1 MITPGNFFS
10 RKEQA
15 EFIQRVYEEAPPLL
29 QKYFYNETE
38 WLRNEILEDSN
49 VLEVGC
55 GFGRALPSLRE
66 NVHYTGID
74 IGMDYVAE
82 ARVRN
87 SRGTW
92 LCGDATSLPFARSS
106 FDSVFL
112 IQNTLGNME
121 GIESRVIAESRRVA
135 SRNGKLIVSVY
146 SEDSFETRRTWYD
159 RLVDVGIFGKVW
171 LDPSNPRMARSD
183 TGWSSRCFDQQE
195 LVELLTWG
203 VGEVQ
208 IKKLDNFLY
217 FCILRL

>member
-1 MITPGNFFS
+1 MSEANFFS

-15 EFIQRVYEEAPPLL
+15 EFIQRVYKEAPPLL
-29 QKYFYNETE
+29 QKYFHEETE

-55 GFGRALPSLRE
+55 GFGRAFPSLSE

-74 IGMDYVAE
+74 IGLDYVAE
-82 ARVRN
+82 ARLRN
-87 SRGTW
+87 SRGSW
-92 LCGDATSLPFARSS
+92 VCGDATSLPFTKGR

-121 GIESRVIAESRRVA
+121 GIESKVIAESRRVV
-135 SRNGKLIVSVY
+135 SQRGKLIVSVY
-146 SEDSFETRRTWYD
+146 SEDSFETRRAWYD

-171 LDPSNPRMARSD
+171 LDPSNPKIARSD

-195 LVELLTWG
+195 LIELMNG
-203 VGEVQ
+203 ARGEFE
-208 IKKLDNFLY
+208 IKKLANFLY
-217 FCILRL
+217 FCVLNL